1 MRKKR
6 ILAVLLSSAIAF
18 SGMPGNVFAA
28 EEIVQEDGFSAGE
41 DIAEHVTEESAE
53 DVGESVPEINQ
64 DVEDFSG
71 FSDGENED
79 FVNEEE
85 IEDETDPETQVFADD
100 EGVAESGKCG
110 DDLTYTLTG
119 DETSGYTLTI
129 SGTGDMYDYTW
140 DENAPWYDERKN
152 VVKVV
157 IEDGVTSIG
166 NYSFYYYVKLK
177 TIEIKSEI
185 NRIGDGAFYS
195 CKI

>member
-28 EEIVQEDGFSAGE
+28 EDVALEDGFSDGE
-41 DIAEHVTEESAE
+41 TADVTENSTEDVTEEPVK
-53 DVGESVPEINQ
+53 DVGESVLESDQ
-64 DVEDFSG
+64 GAEDFTG

-85 IEDETDPETQVFADD
+85 IENETDPETQVFADD

-119 DETSGYTLTI
+119 DDINGYTLTI
-129 SGTGDMYDYTW
+129 SGT
-140 DENAPWYDERKN
+140 
-152 VVKVV
+152 
-157 IEDGVTSIG
+157 
-166 NYSFYYYVKLK
+166 L
-177 TIEIKSEI
+177 EIKM
-185 NRIGDGAFYS
+185 
-195 CKI
+195 